1 MQPVR
6 VGLICDLREE
16 RWHSMDLI
24 ADMLMDTLPVVA
36 GDRVAVTRLC
46 PPMTQRWTRLP
57 LIGRAARAHLGD
69 RLTGRFWDY
78 PRWLAP
84 QAGGFDVFHIVDQ
97 SYAHLTRVL
106 PPRSAVVT
114 CNDVD
119 AIRAAL
125 PGNTHAFQPSRLL
138 AAHVL
143 DGLSRAAHIACISQA
158 TQDELL
164 AAGHIPGERVSV
176 SYLGVHP
183 ACSPSP
189 DVQSDA
195 AVEGLIGRANLE
207 ILHVGSTSPRKRL
220 DMALHI
226 MSGLRSAF
234 PRIKLV
240 RVGGTLPSDLRA
252 LAERLGVSDA
262 IVEMPF
268 LERRLLA
275 AVYRRAALV
284 IMPSD
289 REGFGLPVVE
299 ALACGVPV
307 VASDIPALKEVGGD
321 ATTYCPVGDVSCWV
335 AQITALLRQRQ
346 TDTAAWGVR
355 RRECIA
361 AAARFSWTDFASAMA
376 QLYCELAPARTRAS

>member
-24 ADMLMDTLPVVA
+24 ADMLMETLPVVA
-36 GDRVAVTRLC
+36 GNRVAVTRLC

-57 LIGRAARAHLGD
+57 LIGRAARAELGD

-84 QAGGFDVFHIVDQ
+84 QVGTFDVFHIVDH

-106 PPRSAVVT
+106 PARSAIVT

-125 PGNTHAFQPSRLL
+125 PGHTRVFQPSRLL
-138 AAHVL
+138 ASHVL
-143 DGLSRAAHIACISQA
+143 EGLSRAAHIACISQA
-158 TQDELL
+158 TRDELL
-164 AAGHIPGERVSV
+164 AAGRISAERVSV
-176 SYLGVHP
+176 SHLGVHP

-189 DVQSDA
+189 DARSDA
-195 AVEGLIGRANLE
+195 EIERRIGPASLE

-220 DMALHI
+220 DMALEI
-226 MSGLRSAF
+226 LRGARSVF
-234 PRIKLV
+234 PQIKLV
-240 RVGGTLPSDLRA
+240 RVGGTLPPDQRA
-252 LAERLGVSDA
+252 LAERLGVLDA

-275 AVYRRAALV
+275 AVYRRAALL

-299 ALACGVPV
+299 AMACGVPV
-307 VASDIPALKEVGGD
+307 VASDIPALREVGGD
-321 ATTYCPVGDVSCWV
+321 AATYCPAGDVSRWV
-335 AQITALLRQRQ
+335 TQIITLLRQRQ
-346 TDTAAWGVR
+346 SDAAGWDMR
-355 RRECIA
+355 RGECVA
-361 AAARFSWTDFASAMA
+361 AASGFSWTHFASSMA
-376 QLYCELAPARTRAS
+376 QLYCELSPARTRAS